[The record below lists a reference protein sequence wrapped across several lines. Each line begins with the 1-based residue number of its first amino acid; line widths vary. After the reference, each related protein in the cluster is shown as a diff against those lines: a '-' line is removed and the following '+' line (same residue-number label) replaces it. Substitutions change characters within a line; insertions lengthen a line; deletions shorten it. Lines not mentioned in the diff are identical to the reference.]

1 MLNTFYLNRRT
12 QGSLSSIGL
21 REEDLKNFD
30 QYYKQDNMISYVW
43 SHIIGFHVQTQKL
56 EPSRTA

>member
-43 SHIIGFHVQTQKL
+43 SHIIGFHVQT
-56 EPSRTA
+56 